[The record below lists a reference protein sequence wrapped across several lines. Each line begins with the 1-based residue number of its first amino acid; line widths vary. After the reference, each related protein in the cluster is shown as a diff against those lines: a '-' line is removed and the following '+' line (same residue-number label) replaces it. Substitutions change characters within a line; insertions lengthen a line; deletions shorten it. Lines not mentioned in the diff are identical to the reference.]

1 MDGQKARILSDLK
14 VISELQPGKTLSIK
28 DMSVVNPSNWSTYFN
43 RRWNRESPDK
53 TITHIKEIF
62 DQALEVFRVD
72 PSQDL
77 FESFE
82 PALKGFENLRA
93 TYVGKY
99 YVIGDINRIVEQT
112 RTRLKEIITH
122 EHVQVPLEIP
132 IEIPIEIPV
141 EDPTV
146 EELEVAIQSE
156 IINEMNNEVD
166 DQKIYPRE
174 NNEAEQSHLSLR
186 SPSIQQVVETSDR
199 TSCKESVT
207 SSFDKCSSSGD
218 RENSVSSVIPLIDDI
233 GNLVCKASD
242 DTLKVVLSSSDEV
255 SKNLGHVSNSSH
267 LSKSQENGQKNHH
280 PSNVINLDEI
290 ISDNDSSEKIIKN
303 IDTAKGTGRY
313 VTSELFSIKASIDV
327 SNTGANNSTSRPMSR
342 TAKIVI
348 NTAEPSESSD
358 TPVTCPCLEF
368 NKRGRRVHRRDNTT
382 NVSIH
387 KCPAFNSKRTI
398 ENIEGPPPIVRIARA
413 LQCWIESF
421 GADTEYSEDELSSS
435 GTLKL

>member
-28 DMSVVNPSNWSTYFN
+28 DMSVVNPANWSTYFN

-53 TITHIKEIF
+53 TVSHIKEIF
-62 DQALEVFRVD
+62 DQALEIFRVD

-77 FESFE
+77 FDSFE
-82 PALKGFENLRA
+82 PALKGLENLRA

-99 YVIGDINRIVEQT
+99 YVIGDINRIIEQT
-112 RTRLKEIITH
+112 RTRLKEIITQ

-132 IEIPIEIPV
+132 EN
-141 EDPTV
+141 T
-146 EELEVAIQSE
+146 ELEIAIQSE
-156 IINEMNNEVD
+156 IMNEMVNEANEVN
-166 DQKIYPRE
+166 DQKIYSHE
-174 NNEAEQSHLSLR
+174 DNEAEQRHPTCH
-186 SPSIQQVVETSDR
+186 PSSVQQVVETPDR
-199 TSCKESVT
+199 TSCKGSAT
-207 SSFDKCSSSGD
+207 STFDKCSSGSD
-218 RENSVSSVIPLIDDI
+218 REDSISPAISIIPIIDDI

-242 DTLKVVLSSSDEV
+242 DTLKVVISSSDEM
-255 SKNLGHVSNSSH
+255 SKNLGHVSSSSH

-280 PSNVINLDEI
+280 PSNLINLDEI

-327 SNTGANNSTSRPMSR
+327 SNSGSNNPTSRSMSR
-342 TAKIVI
+342 TAKVVI
-348 NTAEPSESSD
+348 NTAEPCDSVRA
-358 TPVTCPCLEF
+358 PVTCPCLEF
-368 NKRGRRVHRRDNTT
+368 NKRNRRTHSRDNTT
-382 NVSIH
+382 NISIH
-387 KCPAFNSKRTI
+387 KCPAFNSKRTS

-421 GADTEYSEDELSSS
+421 GADSEYSEDELSSS